1 MRVINTVQRYVRKP
15 RKLIRTLGSKGYFN
29 WMDDKT
35 YLKLVYW
42 GETKQKLN
50 LNNPITFNEKVQ
62 WLKLYD
68 RDIQYSKYADKYE
81 VRNFV
86 KDKIGE
92 DYLIPLIGIYN
103 SVDEIKWDYLPE
115 KFVIKCT
122 HGSGSNIICNNKSNL
137 DINESTEKINTWMK
151 KNWYWFGREWSYKN
165 IKPRIIC
172 EKYMVDESGV
182 ELKDYKIFC
191 FDGKPQLIQ
200 VDFNRFVHHKR
211 NIYTTEWNFV
221 DASIRYPNDASVKI
235 ERPSNLEKMLELAS
249 KLSESIPQV
258 RIDFYSIKDN
268 IYFGEMTFYHGSG
281 FEEFEPK
288 SLGVQM
294 GQWIELNRVK

>member
-1 MRVINTVQRYVRKP
+1 MRVINIIQRYLRKP
-15 RKLIRTLGSKGYFN
+15 RKLIRTLGNKGYFN

-42 GETKQKLN
+42 GETKQKLD
-50 LNNPITFNEKVQ
+50 LDNPVTFNEKIQ

-68 RDIQYSKYADKYE
+68 RNMEYSKYADKYE
-81 VRNFV
+81 VRKFV

-92 DYLIPLIGIYN
+92 NYLIPLIGVYN
-103 SVDEIKWDYLPE
+103 NVGEIKWSDLPN

-137 DINESTEKINTWMK
+137 DINKSIDKINIWMK

-172 EKYMVDESGV
+172 EKYMVDESQV

-191 FDGKPQLIQ
+191 FDGKPQLIE
-200 VDFNRFVHHKR
+200 VDFNRFVQHKR
-211 NIYTTEWNFV
+211 NIYTTKWEFV
-221 DASIRYPNDASVKI
+221 DANIRYPNDSSIKI
-235 ERPSNLEKMLELAS
+235 EKPSNLEKMLELAT
-249 KLSESIPQV
+249 KLSENIPQV
-258 RIDFYSIKDN
+258 RVDFYSIKDN

-288 SLGVQM
+288 SLGVKM
-294 GQWIELNRVK
+294 GQWIKLNKEK